1 MLFVDR
7 TTQAVEWALKAQS
20 ERQRVVA
27 HNIANVNTPGFRA
40 GQIDFEDSLAE
51 ALNRRNGGTARAQRS
66 ATNDPVGLN
75 GNNVSLEKELEAL
88 DKSNLHY
95 DALTSA
101 LTAKF
106 FQLRTAIGR

>member
-27 HNIANVNTPGFRA
+27 HNIANVNTPGFKA
-40 GQIDFEDSLAE
+40 TKLDFESSLAE
-51 ALNRRNGGTARAQRS
+51 ALQGQNSGTARAQLS
-66 ATNDPVGLN
+66 ATNDPVTLN
-75 GNNVSLEKELEAL
+75 GNNVSLEKELEVL
-88 DKSNLHY
+88 DKSNIHY
-95 DALTSA
+95 EALTSA

-106 FQLRTAIGR
+106 SQLRTAIGR

>member
-7 TTQAVEWALKAQS
+7 TTKAVEWALTAES

-27 HNIANVNTPGFRA
+27 HNIANVNTPGFRGA
-40 GQIDFEDSLAE
+40 KLDFENSLAE
-51 ALNRRNGGTARAQRS
+51 ALNRRNGGTARAQHS
-66 ATNDPVGLN
+66 ATDDPAGLN
-75 GNNVSLEKELEAL
+75 GNNVSLERELEAL

-95 DALTSA
+95 EALTSA

-106 FQLRTAIGR
+106 NRLRTAIGR

>member
-7 TTQAVEWALKAQS
+7 TTQTVEWALKAQS

-27 HNIANVNTPGFRA
+27 HNIANVNTPGFGA
-40 GQIDFEDSLAE
+40 GQLDFEGSLAE
-51 ALNRRNGGTARAQRS
+51 ALSRRSGGVARAQHS

-106 FQLRTAIGR
+106 NQLRTAIGR

>member
-27 HNIANVNTPGFRA
+27 HNIANVNTPGFKA
-40 GQIDFEDSLAE
+40 TKLDFESSLAE
-51 ALNRRNGGTARAQRS
+51 ALRGGGTARATQT
-66 ATNDPVGLN
+66 ATNDPVALN
-75 GNNVSLEKELEAL
+75 GNNVNLEGELETL
-88 DKSNLHY
+88 DKSNIHY
-95 DALTSA
+95 EALTSA

-106 FQLRTAIGR
+106 SQLRTAIGR